1 MNTSKR
7 YIVAI
12 TGASGAP
19 FALVVIEELLRQGH
33 EVHLIVTEA
42 GWRVLKEE
50 HQWDVYRREK
60 LFFERYGDIGGELIY
75 HPHQDIGASI
85 ASGSF
90 LCEAM
95 VVVPC
100 TMGTLAKI
108 AHGLSINL
116 VDRAADVML
125 KERRK
130 LVLVPRETPLSS
142 IQIQNMLT
150 LSQNGAIIAPAM
162 PVFYHQP
169 QTMEDMI
176 YFMAGKI
183 FDILQIK
190 HDLYRRWEGRK

>member
-1 MNTSKR
+1 MVTNR
-7 YIVAI
+7 YILAI

-19 FALVVIEELLRQGH
+19 FALTILEELLRLGN

-50 HQWDVYRREK
+50 HNWEVHKRER
-60 LFFERYGDIGGELIY
+60 LFMERYGGFEGNIIY
-75 HPHQDIGASI
+75 HPNQDIGASI

-95 VVVPC
+95 IVVPC

-116 VDRAADVML
+116 LERAADVML

-130 LVLVPRETPLSS
+130 LILVPRETPLSS

-176 YFMAGKI
+176 HFMSGKVL
-183 FDILQIK
+183 DLLQIK
-190 HDLYRRWEGRK
+190 HDLFLRWEGVK

>member
-1 MNTSKR
+1 MNSNR
-7 YIVAI
+7 YILGL

-19 FALVVIEELLRQGH
+19 FALTILDELLRLGH

-50 HQWDVYRREK
+50 HQWEVHRREK
-60 LFFERYGDIGGELIY
+60 LFIERYGSLAGKLVY
-75 HPHQDIGASI
+75 HPNQDIGASI

-90 LCEAM
+90 LCEGMIVA
-95 VVVPC
+95 PC

-108 AHGLSINL
+108 AHGLSIHL
-116 VDRAADVML
+116 LERAADVML

-130 LVLVPRETPLSS
+130 LILVPRETPLSS

-169 QTMEDMI
+169 ETMEDMI
-176 YFMAGKI
+176 RFMSGKVL
-183 FDILQIK
+183 DLLQIE
-190 HDLYRRWEGRK
+190 HHLYRRWGGAD

>member
-1 MNTSKR
+1 MDLKR
-7 YIVAI
+7 YIIAI

-19 FALVVIEELLRQGH
+19 FALTIVEELLRQGH
-33 EVHLIVTEA
+33 ELHLIVTEA

-50 HQWDVYRREK
+50 HQWDVHRREQ
-60 LFFERYGDIGGELIY
+60 LFFERYGNIGGELIY
-75 HPHQDIGASI
+75 HPNQDIGASI

-90 LCEAM
+90 VCEAM
-95 VVVPC
+95 IIVPC

-108 AHGLSINL
+108 SHGLSINL
-116 VDRAADVML
+116 VERAADVML

-130 LVLVPRETPLSS
+130 LILIPRETPLSS

-176 YFMAGKI
+176 HFMAGKVL
-183 FDILQIK
+183 DLLQIT
-190 HDLYRRWEGRK
+190 HNLYRRWEGRK

>member
-1 MNTSKR
+1 MNRKR
-7 YIVAI
+7 YILGI

-19 FALVVIEELLRQGH
+19 FALTILKELLQLGH

-50 HQWDVYRREK
+50 HQWEVHRREQ
-60 LFFERYGDIGGELIY
+60 LFFERYGDLEGELIY
-75 HPHQDIGASI
+75 HSNQDIGASI

-90 LCEAM
+90 VCESM
-95 VVVPC
+95 IVVPC

-116 VDRAADVML
+116 LERAADVML

-130 LVLVPRETPLSS
+130 LILVPRETPLSS
-142 IQIQNMLT
+142 IQLQNMLT

-176 YFMAGKI
+176 RFMSGKV
-183 FDILQIK
+183 L
-190 HDLYRRWEGRK
+190 DLLGIEHHLFQRWEGRK

>member
-1 MNTSKR
+1 MDTKR
-7 YIVAI
+7 YILAI

-19 FALVVIEELLRQGH
+19 FALTILEELLRKGH

-50 HQWDVYRREK
+50 HHWEVHKREK
-60 LFFERYGDIGGELIY
+60 LFLDRYSELEGKLIY
-75 HPHQDIGASI
+75 HPNQDIGASI

-95 VVVPC
+95 IVVPC

-108 AHGLSINL
+108 AHGISINL
-116 VDRAADVML
+116 LERAADVML

-130 LVLVPRETPLSS
+130 LILVPRETPLSS

-176 YFMAGKI
+176 RFMSGKVL
-183 FDILQIK
+183 DLLQIE
-190 HDLYRRWEGRK
+190 HDLFQRWEGVK